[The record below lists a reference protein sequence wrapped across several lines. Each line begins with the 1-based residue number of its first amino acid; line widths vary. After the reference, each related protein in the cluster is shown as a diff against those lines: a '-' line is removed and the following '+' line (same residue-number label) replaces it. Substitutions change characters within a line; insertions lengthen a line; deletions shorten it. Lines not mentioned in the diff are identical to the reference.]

1 MNWKIK
7 LHKNIVKF
15 LKQHPKIEP
24 IFKEFFFNIKKNPYQ
39 TLYDIKKINNL
50 ENGYRLRIGKYR
62 FIYQLKK
69 DEMLIFVLHANSR
82 GQIYKEINR

>member
-24 IFKEFFFNIKKNPYQ
+24 IFKEFFLIS
-39 TLYDIKKINNL
+39 KKIHIKL
-50 ENGYRLRIGKYR
+50 STI
-62 FIYQLKK
+62 
-69 DEMLIFVLHANSR
+69 
-82 GQIYKEINR
+82 